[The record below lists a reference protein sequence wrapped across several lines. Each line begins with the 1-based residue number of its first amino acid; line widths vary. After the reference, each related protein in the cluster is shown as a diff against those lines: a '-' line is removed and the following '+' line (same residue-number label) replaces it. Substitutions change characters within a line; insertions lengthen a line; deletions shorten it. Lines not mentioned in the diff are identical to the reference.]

1 MIFQLNDIIIEFVV
15 IETVPKFLFLE
26 RINLKDILIKIL

>member
-15 IETVPKFLFLE
+15 IETVPTFLFLE